1 MSALKNYCDKIYEYI
16 CQYGEDYIWHIGWK
30 SEPMILKQ
38 DHRRDHK
45 QETKEYKVIK
55 RDPKRLKRI
64 GKKCFDARQECF
76 NEIEKDLI
84 LCGTPKAKERYAKLV
99 IEDMS
104 YITLNHPIAQYD
116 KFKSVVQHDVFGPI
130 LGLFKNENINISPF
144 LDIHRELGKDLLSFF
159 MSDENEIIDSEKKR
173 EQTNFKD
180 IFFPEYKEHIPDFI
194 KRLED
199 RRIIKDGIFNHRKK
213 NHLAKLICYM
223 QDKKIIK
230 KDCDHISLARSFYG
244 FFGKKVE
251 EKAGENIVTISN
263 VRKTLRIGIE
273 GLSEEEKSDFD
284 LICSIFISRRE

>member
-1 MSALKNYCDKIYEYI
+1 MSALKNYCDKIHEYI
-16 CQYGEDYIWHIGWK
+16 CQYGEDYIWHIGW
-30 SEPMILKQ
+30 
-38 DHRRDHK
+38 
-45 QETKEYKVIK
+45 
-55 RDPKRLKRI
+55 
-64 GKKCFDARQECF
+64 QECF
-76 NEIEKDLI
+76 NEIGKALI
-84 LCGTPKAKERYAKLV
+84 LCGTPEAKERYAKLV

-144 LDIHRELGKDLLSFF
+144 LD
-159 MSDENEIIDSEKKR
+159 ENEIIDSEKKR
-173 EQTNFKD
+173 EQTNFED
-180 IFFPEYKEHIPDFI
+180 IFFPEHKEHIPDFI

-199 RRIIKDGIFNHRKK
+199 RQIIKDGIFNHRNK

-230 KDCDHISLARSFYG
+230 KDCDHISLARCFYG
-244 FFGKKVE
+244 FFAKELE
-251 EKAGENIVTISN
+251 EKAGKNIVTISN
-263 VRKTLRIGIE
+263 VRKTLRTGIE